1 MTPGEG
7 QYGLTKKL
15 SDCKKK
21 KKKRFTWP
29 IGSVFRLF
37 NNPLLPLCPSNLRV
51 IGILKLLPAVYFP
64 WTVHNSTCGISGK
77 QCSPYGS
84 RSCHPLCLYSFSNT
98 LASGIT
104 HVRQTSVSTPGE
116 CLEQSFWGYIKPRSV
131 NSESAPQSQQ
141 HSLLGWHNECRGG
154 AGGAVVPWV
163 DLFQGLVS

>member
-37 NNPLLPLCPSNLRV
+37 HNPSNLRV